1 MDITWLG
8 QAGLLFENENAKILV
23 DPYLSDSCAKLNPN
37 SYRRTAIDERYLKIK
52 PDVIVLTHEHID
64 HTDPETL
71 AHYLNEDSDVLVLAS
86 ENAWKKAKVFGG
98 SNNYVN
104 FNSGTSWTF
113 GNIRF
118 TAVRA
123 EHSDKCAIGVIVDDG
138 EKLYYVTG
146 DTLYNDEI
154 FKCLPK
160 GIDTV
165 FLPINGRGNNMN
177 AKDAERFAQRV
188 GAVSSVPVHY
198 AMFDNINPEVFK
210 AENRLILAPYEKMK
224 GESR

>member
-8 QAGLLFENENAKILV
+8 QAGLFFENENAKILV

-37 SYRRTAIDERYLKIK
+37 SYRRTAINERYLKIK

-71 AHYLNEDSDVLVLAS
+71 AHYLNE
-86 ENAWKKAKVFGG
+86 NG
-98 SNNYVN
+98 
-104 FNSGTSWTF
+104 TF
-113 GNIRF
+113 GQMRNR
-118 TAVRA
+118 
-123 EHSDKCAIGVIVDDG
+123 VIVDDG
-138 EKLYYVTG
+138 EKTYYVTG

-154 FKCLPK
+154 FKYLPK

-177 AKDAERFAQRV
+177 AKDAEHFAKRV

>member
-23 DPYLSDSCAKLNPN
+23 DPYLSDSCARLNPN
-37 SYRRTAIDERYLKIK
+37 SYRRAAIDERYLKIK
-52 PDVIVLTHEHID
+52 PDVIVLTHS
-64 HTDPETL
+64 TL
-71 AHYLNEDSDVLVLAS
+71 TIPTRKRLRITLMR
-86 ENAWKKAKVFGG
+86 
-98 SNNYVN
+98 
-104 FNSGTSWTF
+104 T
-113 GNIRF
+113 
-118 TAVRA
+118 
-123 EHSDKCAIGVIVDDG
+123 EHSDKCEIGVIIDDG
-138 EKLYYVTG
+138 EKMYYVTG

-160 GIDTV
+160 GTDTV
-165 FLPINGRGNNMN
+165 FLPINGRGSNMN
-177 AKDAERFAQRV
+177 AKDAEHFAKRV

-210 AENRLILAPYEKMK
+210 AENRLILAPYEKIK